1 MFIFGGNE
9 KKKEEKN
16 EKENKN
22 NEQENNLGKA
32 LRNKIVIKIFF
43 NLFQAENMI
52 DQTAEYVSKSYLEKI
67 FFCLK

>member
-1 MFIFGGNE
+1 MFIFGGS
-9 KKKEEKN
+9 KKKN
-16 EKENKN
+16 EDNNENDNKN
-22 NEQENNLGKA
+22 DGQENNLGKA